1 MRSDIP
7 TTTVLGVGVAV
18 LDVDAALAEVRRLLN
33 GPQPAVLA
41 YANAHTLNV
50 ASRNEEFLRVMRQA
64 DLVLNDG
71 SGLAIAARLR
81 GQTFPANLN
90 GTDFTPKVLLT
101 AADCDASVFLLGGA
115 PGVADA
121 AAERLRANIPGLKVA
136 GCAHGYF
143 GDAELPALLSAIR
156 ASNARVL
163 LVGMGN
169 PQQELWLA
177 NHLADTGAV
186 LGVAV
191 GAFLDFA
198 AQRVPRAPGWMRD
211 AGIEWLYRLAREPRR
226 LFGRYVAGNPLFLQ
240 RVVREQLAARVKH
253 R

>member
-1 MRSDIP
+1 MRSHIP

-18 LDVDAALAEVRRLLN
+18 LDVDAALTEVRRLLN
-33 GPQPAVLA
+33 GREPAVLA

-50 ASRNEEFLRVMRQA
+50 ASRNEEFLRVLREA

-71 SGLAIAARLR
+71 SGLALAARLR
-81 GQTFPANLN
+81 GLTFPANLN
-90 GTDFTPKVLLT
+90 GTDFTPKVLL
-101 AADCDASVFLLGGA
+101 AAVECGASVFLLGGA
-115 PGVADA
+115 PGVAQA
-121 AAERLRANIPGLKVA
+121 AAERLRGDIPGLTVA
-136 GCAHGYF
+136 GCAPGYF
-143 GDAELPALLSAIR
+143 DGADLPALLARIR

-177 NHLADTGAV
+177 DHLAETGAV

-198 AQRVPRAPGWMRD
+198 AQRVPRAPVWMRS
-211 AGIEWLYRLAREPRR
+211 AGIEWMYRLAREPRR

-240 RVVREQLAARVKH
+240 RVVFEQLAERV
-253 R
+253 RPR

>member
-1 MRSDIP
+1 MRSHIP

-33 GPQPAVLA
+33 GREPAVLA

-50 ASRNEEFLRVMRQA
+50 ASRNEEFLRVLREA

-71 SGLAIAARLR
+71 SGLALAARLR
-81 GQTFPANLN
+81 GLSFPANLN
-90 GTDFTPKVLLT
+90 GTDFTPKVLL
-101 AADCDASVFLLGGA
+101 AAAECGASVFLLGGA
-115 PGVADA
+115 PGVAQA
-121 AAERLRANIPGLKVA
+121 AAERLRTDIPGLTIA
-136 GCAHGYF
+136 GCAAGYF
-143 GDAELPALLSAIR
+143 DSADLPALLADIR

-177 NHLADTGAV
+177 DHLAETGAV

-198 AQRVPRAPGWMRD
+198 AQRVPRAPLWMRA
-211 AGIEWLYRLAREPRR
+211 AGIEWMYRLAREPRR

-240 RVVREQLAARVKH
+240 RVVREQLAERV
-253 R
+253 RPR

>member
-1 MRSDIP
+1 MRSNIP

-18 LDVDAALAEVRRLLN
+18 LDVASALAEVRRLLD

-50 ASRNEEFLRVMRQA
+50 ASRNQEFLRVLREA

-71 SGLAIAARLR
+71 SGLALAARLR

-90 GTDFTPKVLLT
+90 GTDFTPKVLLA
-101 AADCDASVFLLGGA
+101 AADCGASVFLLGGA
-115 PGVADA
+115 PGVAEA
-121 AAERLRANIPGLKVA
+121 AAERLLADIPGLTVV
-136 GCAHGYF
+136 GCAHGYC
-143 GDAELPALLSAIR
+143 DEAELPALLAAIR
-156 ASNARVL
+156 ASNARLL

-177 NHLADTGAV
+177 DHLADTGAV

-198 AQRVPRAPGWMRD
+198 AQRVPRAPIWMRS
-211 AGIEWLYRLAREPRR
+211 AGIEWVYRLAREPRR
-226 LFGRYVAGNPLFLQ
+226 LFGRYVGGNPLFLQ
-240 RVVREQLAARVKH
+240 RVVREQLAERVRH

>member
-33 GPQPAVLA
+33 GAQPAVLA

-50 ASRNEEFLRVMRQA
+50 ASRNEEFLRVLRQA

-136 GCAHGYF
+136 GCAHGFF
-143 GDAELPALLSAIR
+143 GEAELPALLSAIR

-240 RVVREQLAARVKH
+240 RVVREQLAERVKH

>member
-1 MRSDIP
+1 MRSNIP

-18 LDVDAALAEVRRLLN
+18 LDVASALAEVRRLLE
-33 GPQPAVLA
+33 GQRPAVLA

-50 ASRNEEFLRVMRQA
+50 ASRNQEFLRVLREA

-71 SGLAIAARLR
+71 SGLALAARLR

-90 GTDFTPKVLLT
+90 GTDFTPKVLLA
-101 AADCDASVFLLGGA
+101 AADCGASVFLLGGA
-115 PGVADA
+115 PGVAEA
-121 AAERLRANIPGLKVA
+121 AAERLLADIPGLTVA
-136 GCAHGYF
+136 GCAHGYC
-143 GDAELPALLSAIR
+143 DEAELPALLAAIR
-156 ASNARVL
+156 ASNARLL

-177 NHLADTGAV
+177 EHLADTGAV

-198 AQRVPRAPGWMRD
+198 AQRVPRAPIWMRS
-211 AGIEWLYRLAREPRR
+211 AGIEWVYRLAREPRR

-240 RVVREQLAARVKH
+240 RVVLEQLAERVRH

>member
-1 MRSDIP
+1 MRSHIP

-18 LDVDAALAEVRRLLN
+18 LDVDAALTEVRRLLN
-33 GPQPAVLA
+33 GREPAVLA
-41 YANAHTLNV
+41 YANAHALNV
-50 ASRNEEFLRVMRQA
+50 ASRNEEFLRVLREA

-71 SGLAIAARLR
+71 SGLALAARLR
-81 GQTFPANLN
+81 GLTFPANLN
-90 GTDFTPKVLLT
+90 GTDFTPKVLL
-101 AADCDASVFLLGGA
+101 AAAECGASVFLLGGA
-115 PGVADA
+115 PGVAQA
-121 AAERLRANIPGLKVA
+121 AAERLRTDIPGLSVA

-143 GDAELPALLSAIR
+143 AEADLPALLAEIR

-177 NHLADTGAV
+177 DHLADTGAV

-198 AQRVPRAPGWMRD
+198 AQRVPRAPDWMRS
-211 AGIEWLYRLAREPRR
+211 AGIEWVYRLAREPRR

-240 RVVREQLAARVKH
+240 RVVREQLAERV
-253 R
+253 RLR

>member
-1 MRSDIP
+1 MRSHIP

-18 LDVDAALAEVRRLLN
+18 LDVDAALTEVRRLLN
-33 GPQPAVLA
+33 GHEPAVLA

-50 ASRNEEFLRVMRQA
+50 ASRNEEFLRVLREA

-71 SGLAIAARLR
+71 SGLALAARLR
-81 GQTFPANLN
+81 GMTFPANLN
-90 GTDFTPKVLLT
+90 GTDFTPKVLL
-101 AADCDASVFLLGGA
+101 AAAECGASVFLLGGA
-115 PGVADA
+115 PGVAQA
-121 AAERLRANIPGLKVA
+121 AAERLRTDIPGLTVA
-136 GCAHGYF
+136 GCAPGYV
-143 GDAELPALLSAIR
+143 GGADLPALLARIR

-177 NHLADTGAV
+177 DHLAETGAV

-198 AQRVPRAPGWMRD
+198 AQRVPRAPVWMRS
-211 AGIEWLYRLAREPRR
+211 AGIEWMYRLAREPRR

-240 RVVREQLAARVKH
+240 RVVFEQLAERV
-253 R
+253 RPR

>member
-1 MRSDIP
+1 MRSHIP

-18 LDVDAALAEVRRLLN
+18 LDVDAALTEVRRLLN
-33 GPQPAVLA
+33 GREPAVLA

-50 ASRNEEFLRVMRQA
+50 ASRNEEFLRALCEA

-71 SGLAIAARLR
+71 SGLALAARLR
-81 GQTFPANLN
+81 GMTFPANLN
-90 GTDFTPKVLLT
+90 GTDFTPKVLL
-101 AADCDASVFLLGGA
+101 AAAECGASVFLLGGA
-115 PGVADA
+115 PGVAQA
-121 AAERLRANIPGLKVA
+121 AAERLRTDIPGLTVA
-136 GCAHGYF
+136 GCAPGYF
-143 GDAELPALLSAIR
+143 DGADLPALLARIR

-169 PQQELWLA
+169 PRQELWLA
-177 NHLADTGAV
+177 DHLAETGAV

-198 AQRVPRAPGWMRD
+198 AQRVPRAPVWMRS
-211 AGIEWLYRLAREPRR
+211 AGIEWMYRLAREPRR

-240 RVVREQLAARVKH
+240 RVVFEQLAERV
-253 R
+253 RPR